1 MSNEQKQPAI
11 LALAD
16 GRIFK
21 GLALGAIGETVGE
34 VVFNTAMSG
43 YQEVLTDPSYKDQ
56 LVCMTY
62 PEIGN
67 VGVNEE
73 DAESAR
79 IFVEGFI
86 VKDYWPRPSN
96 WRSQMPLADY
106 LRHAGV
112 VGIEGIDTRALV
124 RHIRT
129 CGAQEAVISS
139 ADLNPESL
147 VRKAR
152 ASPGLVGR
160 DLVKEVTCATG
171 YDWDLGEW
179 ELGSG
184 YGRPHLD
191 GAPLVVAMDYGIKR
205 NILRSLVGHG
215 FRVKVLPATATAA
228 DILACNPDGVFL
240 SNGPADPAALPYAS
254 EAVRGV
260 LGKKPVFGIC
270 LGHQILGLAIGGKTY
285 KLAFGHH
292 GANHPVKDLSS
303 GRVEIT
309 SQNHG
314 FAVDAESVAGRAAIS
329 HLNLNDRT
337 VEGLRGQGV
346 PFFSVQYHPEASP
359 GPHDAGYLF
368 KRFRRLVEAFPRYG
382 ADALERVLE
391 AEGAAQDQSAKYQRK
406 MA

>member
-1 MSNEQKQPAI
+1 MSSEHKQPAI

-16 GRIFK
+16 GRVFE
-21 GLALGAIGETVGE
+21 GFAFGAIGETAGE

-43 YQEVLTDPSYKDQ
+43 YQEVLTDPSYKGQ

-73 DAESAR
+73 DTESRR

-96 WRSQMPLADY
+96 WRAQMALGDY
-106 LRHAGV
+106 LRQAGV

-139 ADLNPESL
+139 VDLNRESL
-147 VRKAR
+147 VAKAK

-160 DLVKEVTCATG
+160 DLVREVTCSQP
-171 YDWDLGEW
+171 YDWELGEW
-179 ELGSG
+179 QLGSG
-184 YGRPHLD
+184 YTRPRLE

-205 NILRSLVGHG
+205 NILRSLVAHG
-215 FRVKVLPATATAA
+215 FRVRVLPATASAA

-260 LGKKPVFGIC
+260 LGRKPVFGIC
-270 LGHQILGLAIGGKTY
+270 LGHQILGLAIGGRTY
-285 KLAFGHH
+285 KLNFGHH
-292 GANHPVKDLSS
+292 GANHPVKDLAS

-314 FAVDAESVAGRAAIS
+314 FAVDADSVAGRAEIS

-359 GPHDAGYLF
+359 GPHDSGYLF
-368 KRFRRLVEAFPRYG
+368 NRFRRLIEAFPRYG
-382 ADALERVLE
+382 AEALDRVLF
-391 AEGAAQDQSAKYQRK
+391 AEKENA
-406 MA
+406 

>member
-1 MSNEQKQPAI
+1 MSSEQKQPAI

-21 GLALGAIGETVGE
+21 GMAFGAIGETVGE

-43 YQEVLTDPSYKDQ
+43 YQEVLTDPSYKGQ

-139 ADLNPESL
+139 VDLNPESL
-147 VRKAR
+147 VSKAH

-171 YDWDLGEW
+171 YDWDTGEW
-179 ELGSG
+179 ELGIG
-184 YGRPHLD
+184 YGRPQLG

-205 NILRSLVGHG
+205 NILRSLVGHD

-337 VEGLRGQGV
+337 VEGLCGQGV

-359 GPHDAGYLF
+359 GPHDAAYLF
-368 KRFRRLVEAFPRYG
+368 GRFSRLVEAFARYG
-382 ADALERVLE
+382 ADALDRVLE
-391 AEGAAQDQSAKYQRK
+391 AENAAQDQNAKDQRK